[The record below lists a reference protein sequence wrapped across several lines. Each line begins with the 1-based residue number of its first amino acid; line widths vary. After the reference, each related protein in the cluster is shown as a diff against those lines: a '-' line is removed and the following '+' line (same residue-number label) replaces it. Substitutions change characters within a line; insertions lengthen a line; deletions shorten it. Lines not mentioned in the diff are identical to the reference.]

1 MDMKPLVPVLVF
13 SLFAL
18 SCAGNGAGIE
28 ISRWSILY
36 NQEEN
41 IAQLPQADGWQPVQ
55 LPAMF
60 KLPYPAKRDF
70 QYVWFK
76 GEFEVQDDPAR
87 YYGIMPGRIY
97 FTDSFYLNGVLIG
110 EYSPD
115 QINNMHYTRAYR
127 IPPGLL
133 RKGTNVVHI
142 RVGLYGKEF
151 GGIRGRIQVLPK
163 REYAIQST
171 RNEFIFRQLPM
182 GVAVFLFGQMMF
194 HLLFYLWRRSEK
206 ANLYSAVLCFA
217 WLLYILSIFAP
228 YTPIGPDVRIMFLWS
243 CIAFVPIIFI
253 MLIQAFYKV
262 YLPEVNRI
270 AIPVLLILTAGIYA
284 VPDTTSPYF
293 LGRKLGLFTLFLVT
307 PFLAWLIWRVN
318 RIKPRKTVFIFI
330 FFGIFPGL
338 FIVWDVINYLWI
350 FHEPPIVHTYTLP
363 IFIIGIMMLIIL
375 DVIERDAK
383 LEALYSELSH
393 PREEGRKTVVTS
405 GTEEKLERVL
415 QFLKENYTSDIS
427 REGLA
432 AAIGMSGD
440 HMSRMF
446 KAYTGKKINDYINEL
461 RVEAA
466 AERLRS
472 TDEKIIDI
480 AFSVGFESLATFNR
494 AFLKVKGVSPSNFR
508 KGDELS

>member
-1 MDMKPLVPVLVF
+1 MKLCLPIFFIISMLF
-13 SLFAL
+13 SC
-18 SCAGNGAGIE
+18 SGNDAGIE
-28 ISRWSILY
+28 IKRWSILY

-41 IAQLPQADGWQPVQ
+41 IARLPQNDGWQEVK

-60 KLPYPAKRDF
+60 QIPYPAKRDF

-76 GEFEVQDDPAR
+76 GEFEVSDDPGR

-97 FTDSFYLNGVLIG
+97 FTDSFYLNGTLIG
-110 EYSPD
+110 EYSPV

-127 IPPGLL
+127 IPAGLL
-133 RKGTNVVHI
+133 RKGTNVVHV

-151 GGIRGRIQVLPK
+151 GGIRGNVEVLPQ
-163 REYAIQST
+163 REFSLKVVK
-171 RNEFIFRQLPM
+171 NEFFFRQLPI
-182 GVAVFLFGQMMF
+182 GVAVFLLGQMMF
-194 HLLFYLWRRSEK
+194 HLLFFLWRRRER
-206 ANLYSAVLCFA
+206 ANLYSALLCLA
-217 WLLYILSIFAP
+217 WFLYILSIFTP
-228 YTPIGPDVRIMFLWS
+228 YTPFGPDVRIMFLWS
-243 CIAFVPIIFI
+243 CIAFVPIIFT

-270 AIPVLLILTAGIYA
+270 AIPVLLLLTVGIYA

-293 LGRKLGLFTLFLVT
+293 LGRKLGVITLFLVT
-307 PFLAWLIWRVN
+307 PFLGWLIWMVN
-318 RIKPRKTVFIFI
+318 KIKPRRTVFIFI

-338 FIVWDVINYLWI
+338 FIVWDVVNYMWI

-363 IFIIGIMMLIIL
+363 IFIIGIMMLIIQ
-375 DVIERDAK
+375 DVIELDTK
-383 LEALYSELSH
+383 LEVLYSELSR
-393 PREEGRKTVVTS
+393 PKEEGRKTVVTS
-405 GTEEKLERVL
+405 GTEEKLARVIE
-415 QFLKENYTSDIS
+415 FLKENYTSDIS

-466 AERLRS
+466 AERLRI

-508 KGDELS
+508 RDGGAS

>member
-1 MDMKPLVPVLVF
+1 MKSFLSILI
-13 SLFAL
+13 FATMIV
-18 SCAGNGAGIE
+18 SCFGYDAGIG
-28 ISRWSILY
+28 INRWSVLY
-36 NQEEN
+36 SQEED
-41 IAQLPQADGWQPVQ
+41 ILRLPQNEGWKEVK

-60 KLPYPAKRDF
+60 QLPYSAKRDF

-76 GEFEVQDDPAR
+76 GEFEVSDDPSR

-97 FTDSFYLNGVLIG
+97 FTDSFYLNGILIG
-110 EYSPD
+110 EYSPE
-115 QINNMHYTRAYR
+115 QMNNIHYTRAYR
-127 IPPGLL
+127 IPDGLL
-133 RKGTNVVHI
+133 RKGANVVHV

-151 GGIRGRIQVLPK
+151 GGIRGSMEVLPR
-163 REYAIQST
+163 REFSLAVAK
-171 RNEFIFRQLPM
+171 NEFIFRQLPI
-182 GVAVFLFGQMMF
+182 GIAVFLFGQMMF
-194 HLLFYLWRRSEK
+194 HLLFFLWRRTEK
-206 ANLYSAVLCFA
+206 ANLYSALLCLA
-217 WLLYILSIFAP
+217 WVLYILSIFAP
-228 YTPIGPDVRIMFLWS
+228 YTPFGPDVRIMFLWS
-243 CIAFVPIIFI
+243 CLAFVPIIFT

-270 AIPVLLILTAGIYA
+270 VIPLLLILTAGIYA

-307 PFLAWLIWRVN
+307 PFLGWLIWRVN

-338 FIVWDVINYLWI
+338 FIVWDVINYMWI
-350 FHEPPIVHTYTLP
+350 FHEPPILHTYTLP
-363 IFIIGIMMLIIL
+363 IFIIGIMMLIIH
-375 DVIERDAK
+375 DVIERDIK
-383 LEALYSELSH
+383 LEVLYSELSR
-393 PREEGRKTVVTS
+393 PKEEGRRTVVTS
-405 GTEEKLERVL
+405 GTEEKLARVIE
-415 QFLKENYTSDIS
+415 FLKENYTSDIS

-440 HMSRMF
+440 HMSRTF

-466 AERLRS
+466 AERLNS

-494 AFLKVKGVSPSNFR
+494 AFLKVKGVSPSNYR
-508 KGDELS
+508 KEQGAS